1 MEVKFHEFCELRV
14 LIIFAGT
21 NFHKINKKLTKFAKF
36 NSCEVDKEKVSCA
49 LLTHLSKAL
58 AVVRTLCIAKLHAF
72 DFDN

>member
-49 LLTHLSKAL
+49 LLTHLSKAFGCCKNPL
-58 AVVRTLCIAKLHAF
+58 YSQTACI
-72 DFDN
+72 